1 MASITRTIREQV
13 TDQIRDDVVSGKFP
27 AGQALRESELA
38 ERFGVSRGPVRD
50 AFLQLSQEGFLA
62 YQANRGVTVRNPPDS
77 EDHEFLVSLR
87 QQIECHVIKR
97 GLEKINEADWKQLE
111 KALVELESACQT
123 EAVVKVA
130 KADMK
135 FHEEI
140 LEACGGTEF
149 LPLWKKLCSQMLLG
163 YSRLENYA
171 EIHAEH
177 ASILEALKSGRTNAV
192 TTAIIANIQ

>member
-1 MASITRTIREQV
+1 MAPINRTIREQV
-13 TDQIRDDVVSGKFP
+13 TDQIRDDVVAGKFP

-77 EDHEFLVSLR
+77 VDHEFIVSLR

-97 GLEKINEADWKQLE
+97 GLERIEQTAWE
-111 KALVELESACQT
+111 KMETALAELESACQS
-123 EAVVKVA
+123 EEIVRVA
-130 KADMK
+130 NADMK

-140 LEACGGTEF
+140 LVACGGTEF
-149 LPLWKKLCSQMLLG
+149 LPLWRKLCSQMLLG
-163 YSRLENYA
+163 YSRLENYS
-171 EIHAEH
+171 EIHSEH
-177 ASILEALKSGRTNAV
+177 LMILEALKSGHIDAVTNA
-192 TTAIIANIQ
+192 INANIQ